1 MALRAKPKTIKN
13 KLSKD
18 LIFDGGIQSH
28 TRSLLVKEFLK
39 YILYER
45 QQMPVPYEQVKQ
57 VFKTMEEPQHQQKE
71 QVMICER
78 QRALYGVKC
87 VLRIF

>member
-45 QQMPVPYEQVKQ
+45 QQMPVDTSRV
-57 VFKTMEEPQHQQKE
+57 
-71 QVMICER
+71 C
-78 QRALYGVKC
+78 
-87 VLRIF
+87 